1 MANIL
6 RGMVDGIGIT
16 DFANL
21 PENPKYFTEIT
32 IPELVTIPKQKP
44 DIEQL
49 ISVMVDAKVIS
60 TRIVTTPI
68 STSSEGQ
75 ILTGRKLIFEIK
87 LKQKI
92 TYVADE
98 PTQSV
103 HAAHFEKTVSS
114 VFVMV
119 PPSIG
124 TPPNAVPIETLLRQ
138 NKITVTPYIEDI
150 YGALKDKRAIFKN
163 ITLLVDATIRP

>member
-1 MANIL
+1 MANVL

-16 DFANL
+16 DFEDL
-21 PENPKYFTEIT
+21 PEHPSWFTEIS
-32 IPELVTIPKQKP
+32 IPEVVTIPCQKP

-60 TRIVTTPI
+60 TRVVNTPESI
-68 STSSEGQ
+68 SREGQ
-75 ILTGRKLIFEIK
+75 VLTGRKLIFEIK

-103 HAAHFEKTVSS
+103 HAAHFEKVISS
-114 VFVMV
+114 VFVIV
-119 PPSIG
+119 PKTITISG
-124 TPPNAVPIETLLRQ
+124 KDVTIETLLKQ
-138 NKITVTPYIEDI
+138 NKIVVTPYIEDI
-150 YGALKDKRAIFKN
+150 FGELKDKRTIFKN
-163 ITLLVDATIRP
+163 ITLLVDVTVSP